1 MKYTSAKI
9 SLFIL
14 LCSLF
19 FACDAVKKVP
29 IGKHLLVKNEIL
41 VNNKKTDNEKIT
53 SQLSQIP
60 NSTIFGF
67 KLKLNMFNKSRNNP
81 DSVYKL
87 RFKNN
92 DAKYKRMAKWLSKK
106 QVDRLGKSF
115 WYSGWYNFLRK
126 NGEPPVIINEQKTQK
141 SLARLKQY
149 YFNNGYFETKAEY
162 KIDSIPNKRG
172 KISYKITTGDATF
185 LDTISREIENKVL
198 DSLYLVTQYKSF
210 LKTGDQYNVDNFD
223 LERNRI
229 ANYYVN
235 HGVYHF
241 QLSNIN
247 FEVNNSLKN
256 NKAPIKLKITNQ
268 IVKNGDSTTIKPY
281 KIYKIS
287 EVNVFTNNTLNKN
300 KAVQVADSVQYNNFN
315 LFSPD
320 KLHYRPSAIT
330 DAIFIQ
336 KDSLYS
342 ENKVSLTRR
351 SLSNLRVF
359 NYPNIQFVEDSISK
373 TLKANIYLTAKE
385 KYSLNSSFDATHS
398 NIQNVGIAA
407 SGSLSIRNVF
417 NGCEI
422 LEIGLRGNLGSS
434 NDFANPDN
442 QFFNI
447 SEYGADLKLY
457 FPKLLLPFKTNKII
471 PKTMFP
477 ASYVSS
483 GFAKQRNIGLDKE
496 NFTTVFNYNW
506 APKKNVNAKLD
517 LINLQ
522 YVKNINTIN
531 YFNVY
536 NSSYNRLNQLAGIY
550 NTDPTLLNE
559 DGSLTVEAGGA
570 DSFIYN
576 ALNNAY
582 PLLTAQSQD
591 LKTIKSIQE
600 RKDRLTEN
608 NLILATNFSYSI
620 DSKVD
625 LFDKQFFIFKGKVEF
640 AGNAFSLIANLA
652 KRPKDIDG
660 QRDLFGLQYSQY
672 GKIELDYVRHWD
684 LSAGK
689 IIAVRSF
696 FGLAIPYGNSNSVP
710 FSRSYFAGGSNDN
723 RGWQSYSLGPGS
735 SGGLN
740 DFNDANMKI
749 ALSAEFRFKYFNNL
763 NGALFADL
771 GNIWNVLDNE
781 KDETKVFSGLSSLKN
796 LALGTG
802 TGIRYDF
809 KFFLLRLDLG
819 FKTYNPAKE
828 EGRKWFQ
835 EYNWKNSVINIGI
848 NYPF

>member
-1 MKYTSAKI
+1 
-9 SLFIL
+9 
-14 LCSLF
+14 
-19 FACDAVKKVP
+19 
-29 IGKHLLVKNEIL
+29 
-41 VNNKKTDNEKIT
+41 
-53 SQLSQIP
+53 
-60 NSTIFGF
+60 
-67 KLKLNMFNKSRNNP
+67 
-81 DSVYKL
+81 
-87 RFKNN
+87 
-92 DAKYKRMAKWLSKK
+92 
-106 QVDRLGKSF
+106 
-115 WYSGWYNFLRK
+115 
-126 NGEPPVIINEQKTQK
+126 
-141 SLARLKQY
+141 
-149 YFNNGYFETKAEY
+149 
-162 KIDSIPNKRG
+162 
-172 KISYKITTGDATF
+172 
-185 LDTISREIENKVL
+185 
-198 DSLYLVTQYKSF
+198 
-210 LKTGDQYNVDNFD
+210 
-223 LERNRI
+223 
-229 ANYYVN
+229 
-235 HGVYHF
+235 
-241 QLSNIN
+241 
-247 FEVNNSLKN
+247 
-256 NKAPIKLKITNQ
+256 
-268 IVKNGDSTTIKPY
+268 
-281 KIYKIS
+281 
-287 EVNVFTNNTLNKN
+287 
-300 KAVQVADSVQYNNFN
+300 
-315 LFSPD
+315 
-320 KLHYRPSAIT
+320 
-330 DAIFIQ
+330 
-336 KDSLYS
+336 
-342 ENKVSLTRR
+342 
-351 SLSNLRVF
+351 
-359 NYPNIQFVEDSISK
+359 
-373 TLKANIYLTAKE
+373 
-385 KYSLNSSFDATHS
+385 
-398 NIQNVGIAA
+398 
-407 SGSLSIRNVF
+407 
-417 NGCEI
+417 
-422 LEIGLRGNLGSS
+422 
-434 NDFANPDN
+434 
-442 QFFNI
+442 
-447 SEYGADLKLY
+447 
-457 FPKLLLPFKTNKII
+457 
-471 PKTMFP
+471 
-477 ASYVSS
+477 
-483 GFAKQRNIGLDKE
+483 
-496 NFTTVFNYNW
+496 
-506 APKKNVNAKLD
+506 
-517 LINLQ
+517 
-522 YVKNINTIN
+522 
-531 YFNVY
+531 
-536 NSSYNRLNQLAGIY
+536 
-550 NTDPTLLNE
+550 LLNE